1 MKSKW
6 ADHAVRAMCGNL
18 SGKCALL
25 NWSGTSWPQLSL
37 SAQPLWTNPGLKS
50 GTGMPELISTSKN
63 KTNKKVQARNESSN
77 LSRKSSHSQ
86 ARKIPSPILA
96 SWQSMLIQMLE
107 WTGYLPLIRLCL
119 ELSNQWKQK
128 LNDVHPGR
136 KNQINQI
143 TFIHFLLKKNTSLSY
158 FSHIKR
164 VTYIYIYS
172 FICSNIL

>member
-25 NWSGTSWPQLSL
+25 NWSGNSWPQLSL

-50 GTGMPELISTSKN
+50 RTGMLELISTSKN

-77 LSRKSSHSQ
+77 LPRKSSHSQ

-96 SWQSMLIQMLE
+96 SWQSMFIQMLE
-107 WTGYLPLIRLCL
+107 WTGYLRLIRLCL

-128 LNDVHPGR
+128 LNDVHPWK

-143 TFIHFLLKKNTSLSY
+143 TFIHFLWKNKSLSY